1 MGKWNYDDLSDDVEE
16 LTRNLLQLNE
26 KNLKKAEKSVCN
38 LKLDKS
44 EKKLH
49 KTVKNIFGR

>member
-16 LTRNLLQLNE
+16 LTRNLLQMND
-26 KNLKKAEKSVCN
+26 KNLKKAEKSVRN

-44 EKKLH
+44 EKRLH
-49 KTVKNIFGR
+49 ETVKNIFGR